1 MKRDFSPGE
10 QVLVLLPMTGS
21 ILHAKFASPYF
32 IERKLNETNYVVT
45 TTDRKCKSRVCHVN
59 QVKAYVSRTSSD
71 NNSKKVG
78 SPLIC
83 ATATVSVVA
92 KPSTEEDE
100 LQGGGFSISPTRLQN
115 LAILQ
120 DPSSF
125 LSYLTAEQSH
135 DLLLE

>member
-1 MKRDFSPGE
+1 
-10 QVLVLLPMTGS
+10 MTGS
-21 ILHAKFASPYF
+21 ILHAIFAGPHL
-32 IERKLNETNYVVT
+32 IERKLNETNYVVAT
-45 TTDRKCKSRVCHVN
+45 PDRKCKSRVCHVN

-92 KPSTEEDE
+92 KPSMEEDE

-120 DPSSF
+120 DPSNF
-125 LSYLTAEQSH
+125 LA
-135 DLLLE
+135 